1 MHRDDSDTLLVLALA
16 GESELVLRLSI
27 WDLVD
32 TEPLVGGP
40 QQTWE
45 VSLDILDVVELWS
58 QWVVDVDDD
67 DLPVGLLLVEKSH
80 DTKDLDLLDLTRVS
94 DKFTDL
100 ADVQWVIVTL
110 GLGLWVDDVGVLP
123 GLERRSVG
131 RKDDAVTVGSY
142 LRECTVVPEVTLVGE
157 AVADETELA
166 LLDVLLDGVEEF
178 LLGDL
183 DAQKCYQASC
193 GVMKSRVSKS
203 RVWAPGGCNG
213 IDLLP
218 TFHWSIV
225 GSQRSCSRR
234 SAARWHT
241 EGCRGREKWGR
252 HPSRCRCGAPKC
264 LGVRSFGPCR
274 ERGRPCLQMVMRK
287 SCQKRRSRDVELSG
301 WFAL

>member
-16 GESELVLRLSI
+16 GESELVLRLSV

-45 VSLDILDVVELWS
+45 VSLDIFDIVELWS

-131 RKDDAVTVGSY
+131 RKDDVVTVGSY
-142 LRECTVVPEVTLVGE
+142 LRECTVVPKVTLVGE

-193 GVMKSRVSKS
+193 GVTKSRVSLEKQSLGS
-203 RVWAPGGCNG
+203 RWLQRYRLTSNLPLVHRG
-213 IDLLP
+213 IS
-218 TFHWSIV
+218 TIMFKTV
-225 GSQRSCSRR
+225 CCSL
-234 SAARWHT
+234 AY
-241 EGCRGREKWGR
+241 RGMSWKGEMGT
-252 HPSRCRCGAPKC
+252 PSF
-264 LGVRSFGPCR
+264 S
-274 ERGRPCLQMVMRK
+274 M
-287 SCQKRRSRDVELSG
+287 
-301 WFAL
+301 